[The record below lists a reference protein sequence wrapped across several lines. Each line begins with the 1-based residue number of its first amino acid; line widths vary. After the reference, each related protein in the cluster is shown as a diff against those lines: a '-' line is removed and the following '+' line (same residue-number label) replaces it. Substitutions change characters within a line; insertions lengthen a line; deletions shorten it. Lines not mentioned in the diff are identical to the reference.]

1 MENIVK
7 KVIQGEYQEYRWL
20 DYTTIGSTNSTCL
33 ELAKTDDAGNLWITS
48 DQQTE
53 GRGRHGRTWVSES
66 GNLYASLLLKNPA
79 DKLSL
84 IGQLPF
90 LAVLGLGQALEEIT
104 GHTNLAGFKWPND
117 LLISGAKVAGILLE
131 SEETFGNKFD
141 VVIGFGVN
149 CKIHPKSSIYPTTN
163 LKEQGFHIRSTDLF
177 KCLVKRIDY
186 LLYGW
191 NRGMNFKMV
200 RDLWLTKALGIG
212 QSITIKLAGGELK
225 GVFEN
230 IDESGFLELRLKN
243 SELKKISAG
252 DVFLS

>member
-1 MENIVK
+1 M
-7 KVIQGEYQEYRWL
+7 
-20 DYTTIGSTNSTCL
+20 
-33 ELAKTDDAGNLWITS
+33 
-48 DQQTE
+48 
-53 GRGRHGRTWVSES
+53 
-66 GNLYASLLLKNPA
+66 
-79 DKLSL
+79 
-84 IGQLPF
+84 
-90 LAVLGLGQALEEIT
+90 
-104 GHTNLAGFKWPND
+104 
-117 LLISGAKVAGILLE
+117 LE
-131 SEETFGNKFD
+131 SEETIENKFD

-149 CKIHPKSSIYPTTN
+149 CTNHPKSSIYPTTN
-163 LKEQGFHIRSTDLF
+163 LKEQGFHIRSKDLF
-177 KCLVKRIDY
+177 QCLVKRIDQ